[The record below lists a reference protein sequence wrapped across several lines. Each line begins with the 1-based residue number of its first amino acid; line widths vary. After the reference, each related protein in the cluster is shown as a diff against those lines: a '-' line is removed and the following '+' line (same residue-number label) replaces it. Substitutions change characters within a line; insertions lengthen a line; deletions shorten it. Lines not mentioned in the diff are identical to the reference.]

1 MYMAFKQA
9 RDLRLAAF
17 EIGYLVGLLQTT
29 HGDVS
34 EASRQAALPR
44 GTLYRL
50 LKKHDIHPQ
59 EFRKAS

>member
-17 EIGYLVGLLQTT
+17 EIGYLVGLLQST
-29 HGDVS
+29 HGDVT
-34 EASRQAALPR
+34 EAARQSALPR

-50 LKKHDIHPQ
+50 LKKHSIVPE
-59 EFRKAS
+59 EFRRAS